1 MSLPCNA
8 QATYFEDGGGV
19 LAGPF
24 NFERQGDTSLY
35 QEVGGGSRII
45 IWNAVDNW
53 VFTDDNR
60 SVERDGVPNEDDPA
74 GDYTYSEL
82 DYAGNDVIYT
92 ITVTT
97 SGSSCSSDS
106 DSDSD
111 SDSGSDSGSDSDS
124 ESSSSSSSG
133 SEKSF
138 SSVSESEAQP

>member
-1 MSLPCNA
+1 MGLPCKA

-19 LAGPF
+19 IAGPF
-24 NFERQGDTSLY
+24 NFEWTGSLY
-35 QEVGGGSRII
+35 QEVGGGSRTIQ
-45 IWNAVDNW
+45 WNAVDNW
-53 VFTDDNR
+53 VFTDDIRNT
-60 SVERDGVPNEDDPA
+60 ERDGVADEDDPA
-74 GDYTYSEL
+74 GDYTYIEL
-82 DYAGNDVIYT
+82 DYAGNNVIYT

-106 DSDSD
+106 DSS
-111 SDSGSDSGSDSDS
+111 SDS

>member
-1 MSLPCNA
+1 MGLPCKA

-19 LAGPF
+19 IAGPF
-24 NFERQGDTSLY
+24 NFEWQEDGALY
-35 QEVGGGSRII
+35 REVGGGSRTIQ
-45 IWNAVDNW
+45 WNAVDNW
-53 VFTDDNR
+53 VFTDDIRNT
-60 SVERDGVPNEDDPA
+60 ERDGGGIDEDDPA
-74 GDYTYSEL
+74 GDYTYIEL
-82 DYAGNDVIYT
+82 DYAGNNVIYT

-106 DSDSD
+106 SSDSD
-111 SDSGSDSGSDSDS
+111 SSS